1 MNKHVYWK
9 YLIQQVKVRQ
19 REVWWVGI
27 SKKAW
32 QFYLCRQCAR
42 RPKEAQEG
50 FGGIHFFPFSSR
62 LQLSLA
68 ISNEKGSTIY

>member
-32 QFYLCRQCAR
+32 QFYLGRQCAR
-42 RPKEAQEG
+42 GPKGAQEG
-50 FGGIHFFPFSSR
+50 FAGIHFFPFSRR
-62 LQLSLA
+62 LS
-68 ISNEKGSTIY
+68 